1 MKVFWTRDAQQD
13 RLDIWEYLASE
24 NPGAAAHMDILFST
38 TAARLRSFPM
48 MGKPGRI
55 PGTRELIPHESYRLV
70 YQIEA
75 DVLWVLALVHTSR
88 MWPPLGDDQRHQ
100 Q

>member
-1 MKVFWTRDAQQD
+1 MKVIWTRDAQQD

-24 NPGAAAHMDILFST
+24 NPGAAAQMDILFST

-75 DVLWVLALVHTSR
+75 DGLWVLALVHTSR
-88 MWPPLGDDQRHQ
+88 MWPPLSEDRRHQ